1 MVILMQ
7 LLAGGGVYV
16 SAHGLGIN
24 TDLTDM
30 ISDDLAFHRRWK
42 EYKEQ
47 FPDIDDTI
55 MVLMALHDLKFE
67 GDENSARLEAR
78 VRGLGWILSLQSKNG
93 EWGSFD
99 KDNTKSFLTKLPFAD
114 HNAMIDPPTADRT
127 SRTLECLV
135 QYGFT
140 KSDECVRDAI
150 SFRRPLLRHG
160 PEAPCH
166 VGGAGI
172 RNPHPATVLA
182 RLSHTFPSR
191 ERGGCGKSRN

>member
-1 MVILMQ
+1 MERFAVPVVILMQ

-55 MVLMALHDLKFE
+55 IVLMALHDLKFE

-78 VRGLGWILSLQSKNG
+78 VRGLGWILSLQSKTVSG
-93 EWGSFD
+93 APS
-99 KDNTKSFLTKLPFAD
+99 T
-114 HNAMIDPPTADRT
+114 RT
-127 SRTLECLV
+127 T
-135 QYGFT
+135 
-140 KSDECVRDAI
+140 
-150 SFRRPLLRHG
+150 
-160 PEAPCH
+160 
-166 VGGAGI
+166 
-172 RNPHPATVLA
+172 
-182 RLSHTFPSR
+182 PSLF
-191 ERGGCGKSRN
+191 